1 MDPSNTVEQISTGS
15 MGEKYLGFK
24 SQGFYSQ
31 LFGKGSLR
39 YQLREFLLPY
49 VRSESVYLHRIQSC
63 LRRTWLDKY
72 FCYSATL
79 GTHIFFMLALPIF
92 FWSGCINFTL
102 DITQLFAAGVYFSG
116 ILKDFLC
123 LPRPMSPPLIRLTLS
138 SDAEFEYGFP
148 STHTTNAVSTGSYSI
163 FMLISMKESISP
175 TCFYALL
182 SLSLLYIFSI
192 PLGRLYCGMHGFMD
206 VTVGSLI
213 GICLSCIQWKYAD
226 IFHSVN
232 TSSSVHVPITIVA
245 LSLYL
250 IWLHPLPAE
259 NCICI
264 DDSISFVAVIMGID
278 LGTWLSSPES
288 INYLIKNIDAT
299 FLLHFM
305 LRIVF
310 GVTMIFFWRS
320 FAKQAALSL
329 LPSIYKMFR
338 DDQPNDPSAPKGIC
352 AACGSDYQVGTTKT
366 PLGNVSG
373 HELCSKTVCFDYE
386 TVARIVIYAGIG
398 FLSTYFAP
406 ILFRWWKI

>member
-1 MDPSNTVEQISTGS
+1 MDPSNTMEQIKAASIN
-15 MGEKYLGFK
+15 EKFLGYK
-24 SQGFYSQ
+24 SQGYYSQ

-39 YQLREFLLPY
+39 YQLRQFLLPY
-49 VRSESVYLHRIQSC
+49 VRSESIYLHKLQSR
-63 LRRTWLDKY
+63 LRRTWLDTY

-79 GTHIFFMLALPIF
+79 GTHVFFMLALPIF

-123 LPRPMSPPLIRLTLS
+123 LPRPLSPPLIRLTLS
-138 SDAEFEYGFP
+138 SDAEYEYGFP

-163 FMLISMKESISP
+163 FMLVSMKESMSP
-175 TCFYALL
+175 PCFHLL
-182 SLSLLYIFSI
+182 VFLSLLYIFSI
-192 PLGRLYCGMHGFMD
+192 SLGRLYCGMHGFMD
-206 VTVGSLI
+206 VIVGSFI
-213 GICLSCIQWKYAD
+213 GICLSCIQWKYSD

-232 TSSSVHVPITIVA
+232 TSSSCHVPITVVA
-245 LSLYL
+245 VSLYF
-250 IWLHPLPAE
+250 IWMHPLPAE
-259 NCICI
+259 HCICI

-288 INYLIKNIDAT
+288 INYLIGGINAT
-299 FLLHFM
+299 FILRFV

-310 GVTMIFFWRS
+310 GVTMIFFWKS
-320 FAKQAALSL
+320 FAKQALLTL
-329 LPSIYKMFR
+329 LPSMYKKLR
-338 DDQPNDPSAPKGIC
+338 ICQWKISSASKGIR
-352 AACGSDYQVGTTKT
+352 AASGSNNASGTTKT

-373 HELCSKTVCFDYE
+373 HELCCSFDCE

-406 ILFRWWKI
+406 IVFRWWKI